1 MKIYFCIKIL
11 KFRTS
16 DRTCNEEYKKSARA
30 QKPYYFDKL
39 QITFL
44 NISIKDNTATYL
56 RKFQRLKVVN

>member
-1 MKIYFCIKIL
+1 MK
-11 KFRTS
+11 
-16 DRTCNEEYKKSARA
+16 EYKKSARA

-44 NISIKDNTATYL
+44 NIFIEDNTATYL